1 MILGEVLG
9 RVWAERQ
16 HTGLDGRRLVLVRDL
31 ASDARHV
38 AVDLLDAGTGTTV
51 LVATDEAAA
60 AVTGPALGGRGRRSR
75 WSAAGTEPP
84 HDGESPFPAR
94 RVPFLEHAR
103 DRRFRR
109 VENRRLAV
117 METETRPGAVGAA

>member
-16 HTGLDGRRLVLVRDL
+16 HSGLDGRRLVLVRDL

-60 AVTGPALGGRGRRSR
+60 AVTDLPWVDAAVIALVGRLGRS
-75 WSAAGTEPP
+75 P
-84 HDGESPFPAR
+84 HDDGESPFPAR
-94 RVPFLEHAR
+94 RVSFLDAR
-103 DRRFRR
+103 RDGVFAASKTQTRRHGKGDS
-109 VENRRLAV
+109 
-117 METETRPGAVGAA
+117 PWGGGAA